1 MQAARAYF
9 SITKPGILFGNAI
22 TAFGGFALAS
32 KGQFQPGLF
41 LAMLIGLSSIIASA
55 CIFNNYID
63 RESDEKMARTKDRGF
78 VTGQIDVK
86 NAIAFAIVL
95 GLLGTFCLAYFTNLL
110 TVGLALF
117 GFAVYVGVYTFFK
130 YRSMH
135 GTWVGS
141 FAGAVPPAV
150 GYCAV
155 SGRFDLCALLL
166 FAMVVLWQMPH
177 FYAIAIYRLNDYEK
191 ASIPVL
197 PLKKGIRAT
206 KIWMIFYIL
215 AFTAIT
221 SLLTVFNYTGIL
233 FLAMTILLGAAWLG
247 LSLKGFSCE
256 NDQHWARQM
265 FFFSLVVVTLLC
277 IVIPF
282 S

>member
-1 MQAARAYF
+1 MQAIRAYF

-32 KGQFQPGLF
+32 KGGFQPGLF
-41 LAMLIGLSSIIASA
+41 LAMLIGLSCIIASA

-63 RESDEKMARTKDRGF
+63 RESDEKMARTKERGF
-78 VTGQIDVK
+78 VTGEIDGKKGIAV
-86 NAIAFAIVL
+86 AIAL

-110 TVGLALF
+110 TVTLALF
-117 GFAVYVGVYTFFK
+117 GFGVYVGVYTFFK

-135 GTWVGS
+135 GTLVGS

-155 SGRFDLCALLL
+155 SGRFDLCAFLL
-166 FAMVVLWQMPH
+166 FAMIVLWQMPH

-191 ASIPVL
+191 ASIPIL
-197 PLKKGIRAT
+197 PLKNGIRAT
-206 KIWMIFYIL
+206 KISMVFYIV
-215 AFTAIT
+215 AFTGVT
-221 SLLTVFNYTGIL
+221 SLLTLFHYTGLL
-233 FLAMTILLGAAWLG
+233 FLTTTIILGTAWLC

-256 NDQHWARQM
+256 NDQQWARKT
-265 FFFSLVVVTLLC
+265 FLFSLVVVTLLC

-282 S
+282 G